1 MRRIQQH
8 RSQSKASTGF
18 WQSYSD
24 MMAALLLLFV
34 LALTGVMYHAR
45 REFEVKQEQ
54 VNAQAEIIRTQEE
67 QLEEILGVRKKLIE
81 AIRNRFAGTELEVDA
96 QTGAI
101 RFKSDLMFAFGSSVL
116 TEEGKIFLDQFLPGY
131 FAILLGD
138 DFLPYIGEIIVEGH
152 TDSVGSYISNLNL
165 SQSRAYSVAA
175 YFLADDQTMF
185 QPEELTILRQITTAN
200 GRSWS
205 FLILNP
211 DGTENAE
218 ASRRVE
224 ILFRLKDEEMI
235 REMAE
240 VIR

>member
-1 MRRIQQH
+1 M
-8 RSQSKASTGF
+8 G
-18 WQSYSD
+18 
-24 MMAALLLLFV
+24 
-34 LALTGVMYHAR
+34 
-45 REFEVKQEQ
+45 E
-54 VNAQAEIIRTQEE
+54 
-67 QLEEILGVRKKLIE
+67 
-81 AIRNRFAGTELEVDA
+81 
-96 QTGAI
+96 
-101 RFKSDLMFAFGSSVL
+101 
-116 TEEGKIFLDQFLPGY
+116 
-131 FAILLGD
+131 

-152 TDSVGSYISNLNL
+152 TDTVGSYISNLDL

-185 QPEELTILRQITTAN
+185 QPEELTILRQITTAS

-224 ILFRLKDEEMI
+224 ILFRLKDEEMV